1 MALKNTIKHSSYLLL
16 LLLSNLSFAQQDALF
31 TNYMYNTNIF
41 NPAYTGTREVISVY
55 GMHRSQW
62 AGLEGAPSTSVF
74 SFQSPLNSNLSFGI
88 NFINDQVGPSDE
100 NNLSIDIAY
109 KFLVSET
116 NFISFG
122 VKTTANLFNVDY
134 RKLNIEDGTDIE
146 FQNNVDNRFS
156 PNFGAGVYWYS
167 EKHYLGL
174 SIPNFLET
182 EYYDGASTSLAKQ
195 RMHYYLMGGYVFDVH
210 ENIKLKP
217 AFLAKL
223 ITGAPVQFDTT
234 LNLLFYEKLTL
245 GSAYR
250 WNASW
255 SGLVGFQISDSLF
268 IGYSYDADNSRLA
281 NYNSGSHEIFIRF
294 EFLSQY
300 TKMLS
305 PRFF

>member
-1 MALKNTIKHSSYLLL
+1 MKCFIKNLTQIMLLT
-16 LLLSNLSFAQQDALF
+16 LSAFSFAQQDALF

-62 AGLEGAPSTSVF
+62 AGLDGAPNTSVL
-74 SFQSPLNSNLSFGI
+74 SFQTPLSSNLSFGL

-100 NNLSIDIAY
+100 NNLSVDIAY
-109 KFLVSET
+109 KIPISET

-134 RKLNIEDGTDIE
+134 RKLNIEDGSDIE

-174 SIPNFLET
+174 SVPNFLET
-182 EYYDGASTSLAKQ
+182 EYYEGASTSLAKQ
-195 RMHYYLMGGYVFDVH
+195 RMHYYFMGGYVFDVH

-223 ITGAPVQFDTT
+223 IEGAPIQFDTT
-234 LNLLFYEKLTL
+234 LNLLFYEKFTL
-245 GSAYR
+245 GTAYR

-255 SGLVGFQISDSLF
+255 SGLAGFQISDSLF

-281 NYNSGSHEIFIRF
+281 NYNSGSHEVFIRF
-294 EFLSQY
+294 EFLSKY